1 MEREAGV
8 SDKYIAIFGGR
19 KFLATIAC
27 GLATSLLT
35 WFGKI
40 DSGTYAL
47 VILGT
52 VGTFI
57 GGNVFVKS
65 LPANRVVED

>member
-1 MEREAGV
+1 MDREA
-8 SDKYIAIFGGR
+8 SDTYIAIFGGR

-27 GLATSLLT
+27 AFATSLLT

-40 DSGTYAL
+40 DGETYAL

-57 GGNVFVKS
+57 GGNVFAKS
-65 LPANRVVED
+65 LPVNRGVEE